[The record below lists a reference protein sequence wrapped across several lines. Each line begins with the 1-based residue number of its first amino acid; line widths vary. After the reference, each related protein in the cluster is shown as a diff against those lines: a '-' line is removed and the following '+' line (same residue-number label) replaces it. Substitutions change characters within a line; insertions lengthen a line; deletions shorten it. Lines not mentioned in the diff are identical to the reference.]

1 MNDIKKTIYICGSSG
16 MVGSSLIQHF
26 KSKTSLKVV
35 STNRDELDLMQKQ
48 SVDSYFKNSSID
60 YMIIAS
66 AKVGGI
72 FANDT
77 YPKDFIYNNLVIQ
90 NNLINAAY
98 EHNLEKVVFLG
109 SSCIYPKLSE
119 QPIKEEYLLTGSL
132 EPTNEP
138 YAIAKIA
145 GIKLCESFN
154 RQCGTDFR
162 SLMPTNLYGP
172 RDNFDYE
179 NSHVIPALLRKFYD
193 ALDKNKDF
201 VEVWGTGKPMREFL
215 HVDDLCSACE
225 FILNLERE
233 KFNQSISDRCSHLN
247 VGYGEDISIKELAEK
262 IKDIVKFKGNIKFD
276 DSKKDGTYQKL
287 LDSKKINS
295 LGWKPKINITNGL
308 ESTYDWFI
316 KNKDSFRGN
325 RNS

>member
-1 MNDIKKTIYICGSSG
+1 MNDTKKTIYICGSSG
-16 MVGSSLIQHF
+16 MVGSSLIQYF
-26 KSKTSLKVV
+26 KSKTSHKVV

-48 SVDSYFKNSSID
+48 SVDNYFKNSSID
-60 YMIIAS
+60 YMIIAA

-72 FANDT
+72 FANDR

-98 EHNLEKVVFLG
+98 EHNLEKIVFLG

-154 RQCGTDFR
+154 RQYGTDFR

-193 ALDKNKDF
+193 AIDEKKDF

-233 KFNQSISDRCSHLN
+233 KFNQSIFDRCSHLN

-287 LDSKKINS
+287 LDSTKIKS
-295 LGWKPKINITNGL
+295 LGWKPKINITDGL

>member
-1 MNDIKKTIYICGSSG
+1 MNDIKKTIYILWFFRNGWIITDTAFQIKNF
-16 MVGSSLIQHF
+16 IQ
-26 KSKTSLKVV
+26 VI
-35 STNRDELDLMQKQ
+35 STNRDELDLMEKQ
-48 SVDSYFKNSSID
+48 SVDSYFKNNSID
-60 YMIIAS
+60 YMIIAA

-154 RQCGTDFR
+154 RQYGTDFR

-179 NSHVIPALLRKFYD
+179 NSHDTSTLRKFFD

-225 FILNLERE
+225 FILNLER
-233 KFNQSISDRCSHLN
+233 KNL
-247 VGYGEDISIKELAEK
+247 IKVSQIDVL
-262 IKDIVKFKGNIKFD
+262 I
-276 DSKKDGTYQKL
+276 
-287 LDSKKINS
+287 
-295 LGWKPKINITNGL
+295 
-308 ESTYDWFI
+308 
-316 KNKDSFRGN
+316 
-325 RNS
+325 

>member
-26 KSKTSLKVV
+26 NSKTSHTVI
-35 STNRDELDLMQKQ
+35 STNRDELDLMEKQ
-48 SVDSYFKNSSID
+48 SVDSYFKNNSID
-60 YMIIAS
+60 YMIIAA

-77 YPKDFIYNNLVIQ
+77 YPKDFIYDNLVIQ
-90 NNLINAAY
+90 NNLINAAH
-98 EHNLEKVVFLG
+98 ENNLEKVIFLG

-119 QPIKEEYLLTGSL
+119 QPIKEEYLLTGGL

-145 GIKLCESFN
+145 GIKLCESYN
-154 RQCGTDFR
+154 RQYGTDFR

-179 NSHVIPALLRKFYD
+179 NSHVIPALLRKFFD

-215 HVDDLCSACE
+215 HVDDLCSAFE

-247 VGYGEDISIKELAEK
+247 VGYGEDISIK
-262 IKDIVKFKGNIKFD
+262 
-276 DSKKDGTYQKL
+276 
-287 LDSKKINS
+287 
-295 LGWKPKINITNGL
+295 
-308 ESTYDWFI
+308 
-316 KNKDSFRGN
+316 
-325 RNS
+325 

>member
-26 KSKTSLKVV
+26 KSKTSHTVI
-35 STNRDELDLMQKQ
+35 STNRDELDLMEKQ
-48 SVDSYFKNSSID
+48 SVDSYFKNNSID
-60 YMIIAS
+60 YMIIAA

-72 FANDT
+72 YANDT
-77 YPKDFIYNNLVIQ
+77 YPKDFIYDNLVIQ
-90 NNLINAAY
+90 NNLINAAH
-98 EHNLEKVVFLG
+98 ENNLEKVVFLG

-119 QPIKEEYLLTGSL
+119 QPIKEEYLLTGGL

-154 RQCGTDFR
+154 RQYGTDFR

-193 ALDKNKDF
+193 AIDKKKDF
-201 VEVWGTGKPMREFL
+201 VEIWGTGKPMREFL

-225 FILNLERE
+225 FILNLERK

-262 IKDIVKFKGNIKFD
+262 IKDVVKFKGDIKFD

-295 LGWKPKINITNGL
+295 LGWKPKININEGL
-308 ESTYDWFI
+308 ESTYEWFI
-316 KNKDSFRGN
+316 KNRDSFRGN
-325 RNS
+325 RNH

>member
-1 MNDIKKTIYICGSSG
+1 MNDSKKTIYISGSSG
-16 MVGSSLIQHF
+16 MVGSSLVEYF

-35 STNRDELDLMQKQ
+35 STNRDELDLMKKDA
-48 SVDSYFKNSSID
+48 VDNYFNDISID
-60 YMIIAS
+60 YMIISA

-72 FANDT
+72 YANDT

-98 EHNLEKVVFLG
+98 EHNIEKVIFLG
-109 SSCIYPKLSE
+109 SSCIYPKLSD
-119 QPIKEEYLLTGSL
+119 QPMKEEYLLTGSL

-154 RQCGTDFR
+154 RQHDTDFR

-179 NSHVIPALLRKFYD
+179 DSHVIPALIRKFND
-193 ALDKNKDF
+193 AKNKKDKL

-215 HVDDLCSACE
+215 HVNDLCSACE
-225 FILNLERE
+225 FILNLD
-233 KFNQSISDRCSHLN
+233 KDIFNQNISDRCSHIN

-262 IKDIVKFKGNIKFD
+262 IKEIVKFKGDIKFD
-276 DSKKDGTYQKL
+276 YSKKDGAYKKL
-287 LDSKKINS
+287 LDTKKINN
-295 LGWKPKINITNGL
+295 LGWKPKISINDGL
-308 ESTYDWFI
+308 NSTYDWFV
-316 KNKDSFRGN
+316 KNQNSFRSN

>member
-1 MNDIKKTIYICGSSG
+1 M
-16 MVGSSLIQHF
+16 
-26 KSKTSLKVV
+26 
-35 STNRDELDLMQKQ
+35 
-48 SVDSYFKNSSID
+48 
-60 YMIIAS
+60 
-66 AKVGGI
+66 
-72 FANDT
+72 
-77 YPKDFIYNNLVIQ
+77 
-90 NNLINAAY
+90 
-98 EHNLEKVVFLG
+98 
-109 SSCIYPKLSE
+109 
-119 QPIKEEYLLTGSL
+119 KEEYLLTGGL

-154 RQCGTDFR
+154 RQYGTDFR

-179 NSHVIPALLRKFYD
+179 NSHVIPALLRKFFD

-225 FILNLERE
+225 FVLNLERE

-262 IKDIVKFKGNIKFD
+262 IKDVVKFKGDIKFD

-295 LGWKPKINITNGL
+295 LGWKPKININEGL

>member
-1 MNDIKKTIYICGSSG
+1 VNDVKKTIYICGSSG
-16 MVGSSLIQHF
+16 MVGSSLIQYF
-26 KSKTSLKVV
+26 KSKTSYTVI
-35 STNRDELDLMQKQ
+35 STNRDDLDLMEKQ
-48 SVDSYFKNSSID
+48 SVDSYFKNNSID
-60 YMIIAS
+60 FMIIAA

-90 NNLINAAY
+90 NNLINAAH
-98 EHNLEKVVFLG
+98 EHSLEKVIFLG

-154 RQCGTDFR
+154 RQYGTDFR
-162 SLMPTNLYGP
+162 CLMPTNLYGP

-193 ALDKNKDF
+193 AIDKKKDF

-262 IKDIVKFKGNIKFD
+262 IKDVVKFKGDIKFD

-295 LGWKPKINITNGL
+295 LGWKPKININDGL

-325 RNS
+325 RNH

>member
-1 MNDIKKTIYICGSSG
+1 MNDVKKTIYICGSSG
-16 MVGSSLIQHF
+16 MVGSSLIQYF
-26 KSKTSLKVV
+26 KSKTSYTVI
-35 STNRDELDLMQKQ
+35 STNRDDLDLMEKQ
-48 SVDSYFKNSSID
+48 SVDSYFKNNSID
-60 YMIIAS
+60 FMIIAA

-90 NNLINAAY
+90 NNLINAAH
-98 EHNLEKVVFLG
+98 EHSLEKVIFLG

-154 RQCGTDFR
+154 RQYGTDFR

-193 ALDKNKDF
+193 AIDKKKDF

-225 FILNLERE
+225 FILDLERE

-262 IKDIVKFKGNIKFD
+262 IKDVVKFKGDIKFD

-295 LGWKPKINITNGL
+295 LGWKPKININDGL

-325 RNS
+325 RNF

>member
-1 MNDIKKTIYICGSSG
+1 M
-16 MVGSSLIQHF
+16 
-26 KSKTSLKVV
+26 
-35 STNRDELDLMQKQ
+35 
-48 SVDSYFKNSSID
+48 
-60 YMIIAS
+60 
-66 AKVGGI
+66 GGI

-77 YPKDFIYNNLVIQ
+77 YPKDFIYDNLVIQ
-90 NNLINAAY
+90 NNLINAAH
-98 EHNLEKVVFLG
+98 ENNLEKVIFLG
-109 SSCIYPKLSE
+109 SSCIYPKLSK
-119 QPIKEEYLLTGSL
+119 QPIKEEYLLNGGL

-154 RQCGTDFR
+154 RQYGTDFR

-179 NSHVIPALLRKFYD
+179 NSHVIPALLRKFFD

-262 IKDIVKFKGNIKFD
+262 IKDVVKFKGDIKFD

-295 LGWKPKINITNGL
+295 LGWKPKININEGL

-325 RNS
+325 RNH

>member
-1 MNDIKKTIYICGSSG
+1 MYI
-16 MVGSSLIQHF
+16 
-26 KSKTSLKVV
+26 SKIIRT
-35 STNRDELDLMQKQ
+35 TNKR
-48 SVDSYFKNSSID
+48 
-60 YMIIAS
+60 
-66 AKVGGI
+66 
-72 FANDT
+72 
-77 YPKDFIYNNLVIQ
+77 
-90 NNLINAAY
+90 
-98 EHNLEKVVFLG
+98 
-109 SSCIYPKLSE
+109 
-119 QPIKEEYLLTGSL
+119 EYLLTGSL

-154 RQCGTDFR
+154 RQYGTDFR

-179 NSHVIPALLRKFYD
+179 NSHVIPALLRKFFD

-262 IKDIVKFKGNIKFD
+262 IKDVVKFKGDIKFD
-276 DSKKDGTYQKL
+276 DSKKDGTHQKL
-287 LDSKKINS
+287 LDSKKIKS
-295 LGWKPKINITNGL
+295 LGWKPKININDGL

>member
-1 MNDIKKTIYICGSSG
+1 MNDVKKTIYICGSSG
-16 MVGSSLIQHF
+16 MVGSSLIQYF
-26 KSKTSLKVV
+26 KSKTSYTVI
-35 STNRDELDLMQKQ
+35 STNRDDLDLMEKQ
-48 SVDSYFKNSSID
+48 SVDSYFKNNSID
-60 YMIIAS
+60 FMIIAA

-90 NNLINAAY
+90 NNLINAAH
-98 EHNLEKVVFLG
+98 EHSLEKVIFLG

-154 RQCGTDFR
+154 RQYGTDFR

-193 ALDKNKDF
+193 AIDKKKDF

-225 FILNLERE
+225 FILDLERE
-233 KFNQSISDRCSHLN
+233 KFNQSISERCSHLN

-262 IKDIVKFKGNIKFD
+262 IKDVVKFKGDIKFD

-295 LGWKPKINITNGL
+295 LGWKPKININDGL

-325 RNS
+325 RNF

>member
-1 MNDIKKTIYICGSSG
+1 MKSQKIYVAGKSG
-16 MVGSSLIQHF
+16 MVGSAIIRKLQTLDNVHVHSQMRNQLNLLD
-26 KSKTSLKVV
+26 SKLVEDYFCK
-35 STNRDELDLMQKQ
+35 NDFDEVYLT
-48 SVDSYFKNSSID
+48 
-60 YMIIAS
+60 A
-66 AKVGGI
+66 AHVGGI
-72 FANDT
+72 HANDL
-77 YPKDFIYNNLVIQ
+77 YPADFIYNNLKIQLNVID
-90 NNLINAAY
+90 AAY
-98 EHNLEKVVFLG
+98 KSGVKKLLFLG
-109 SSCIYPKLSE
+109 SSCIYPKLTK
-119 QPIKEEYLLTGSL
+119 QPMPEEALLSGHL
-132 EPTNEP
+132 EKTNEP

-154 RQCGTDFR
+154 RQYGTDFR

-193 ALDKNKDF
+193 AIDKKKDF

-262 IKDIVKFKGNIKFD
+262 IKDVVKFKGDIKFD

-295 LGWKPKINITNGL
+295 LGWKPKININDGL

-325 RNS
+325 RNF

>member
-1 MNDIKKTIYICGSSG
+1 VNDIKKTIYICGSSG

-26 KSKTSLKVV
+26 KSKTSHTVI
-35 STNRDELDLMQKQ
+35 STNRDELDLMEKQ
-48 SVDSYFKNSSID
+48 SVDSYFKNNSID
-60 YMIIAS
+60 YMIIAA

-72 FANDT
+72 YANDT
-77 YPKDFIYNNLVIQ
+77 YPKDFIYDNLVIQ
-90 NNLINAAY
+90 NNLINAAH
-98 EHNLEKVVFLG
+98 ENNLEKVVFLG

-119 QPIKEEYLLTGSL
+119 QPIKEEYLLTGGL

-154 RQCGTDFR
+154 RQYGTDFR

-193 ALDKNKDF
+193 AIDKKKDF
-201 VEVWGTGKPMREFL
+201 VEIWGTGKPMREFL

-225 FILNLERE
+225 FILNLERK

-262 IKDIVKFKGNIKFD
+262 IKDVVKFKGDIKFD

-295 LGWKPKINITNGL
+295 LGWKPKININEGL
-308 ESTYDWFI
+308 ESTYEWFI
-316 KNKDSFRGN
+316 KNRDSFRGN
-325 RNS
+325 RNH

>member
-1 MNDIKKTIYICGSSG
+1 VNDSKKTIYISGSSG
-16 MVGSSLIQHF
+16 MVGSSLVEYF

-35 STNRDELDLMQKQ
+35 STNRDELDLMKKDA
-48 SVDSYFKNSSID
+48 VDNYFNDISID
-60 YMIIAS
+60 YMIISA

-72 FANDT
+72 YANDT

-98 EHNLEKVVFLG
+98 EHNIEKVIFLG
-109 SSCIYPKLSE
+109 SSCIYPKLSD
-119 QPIKEEYLLTGSL
+119 QPMKEEYLLTGSL

-154 RQCGTDFR
+154 RQHDTDFR

-179 NSHVIPALLRKFYD
+179 DSHVIPALIRKFND
-193 ALDKNKDF
+193 AKNKKDKL

-215 HVDDLCSACE
+215 HVNDLCSACE
-225 FILNLERE
+225 FILNLD
-233 KFNQSISDRCSHLN
+233 KDIFNQNISDRCSHIN

-262 IKDIVKFKGNIKFD
+262 IKEIVKFKGDIKFD
-276 DSKKDGTYQKL
+276 YSKKDGAYKKL
-287 LDSKKINS
+287 LDTKKINN
-295 LGWKPKINITNGL
+295 LGWKPKISINDGL
-308 ESTYDWFI
+308 NSTYDWFV
-316 KNKDSFRGN
+316 KNQNSFRSN

>member
-1 MNDIKKTIYICGSSG
+1 VNGIKKTIYICGSSG

-26 KSKTSLKVV
+26 KSKTSHTVI
-35 STNRDELDLMQKQ
+35 STNRGELDLMEKQ
-48 SVDSYFKNSSID
+48 SVDSYFKNNSID
-60 YMIIAS
+60 YMIIAA

-90 NNLINAAY
+90 NNLINAAH

-154 RQCGTDFR
+154 RQYGTDFR
-162 SLMPTNLYGP
+162 CLMPTNLYGP

-193 ALDKNKDF
+193 AIDEKKDF

-262 IKDIVKFKGNIKFD
+262 IKDVVKFKGDIKFD

-295 LGWKPKINITNGL
+295 LGWKPKININDGL

-325 RNS
+325 RNH

>member
-1 MNDIKKTIYICGSSG
+1 MNESKKTIYISGSSG
-16 MVGSSLIQHF
+16 MVGSSLVEYF
-26 KSKTSLKVV
+26 KSKTPLKVI
-35 STNRDELDLMQKQ
+35 STNRDQLDLMKKDA
-48 SVDSYFKNSSID
+48 VGDYFKNISID
-60 YMIIAS
+60 YMIIAA

-72 FANDT
+72 YANDT

-98 EHNLEKVVFLG
+98 EHNIEKVIFLG
-109 SSCIYPKLSE
+109 SSCIYPKLSN
-119 QPIKEEYLLTGSL
+119 QPMKEEYLLTGNL

-154 RQCGTDFR
+154 RQHGTDFR

-179 NSHVIPALLRKFYD
+179 DSHVIPALIRKFND
-193 ALDKNKDF
+193 AKNKKDEF

-225 FILNLERE
+225 FILNLD
-233 KFNQSISDRCSHLN
+233 KDIFNQNISDRCSHIN

-262 IKDIVKFKGNIKFD
+262 IKEIVKFKGDIKFD
-276 DSKKDGTYQKL
+276 HSKKDGTYKKL
-287 LDSKKINS
+287 LDIKKINN
-295 LGWKPKINITNGL
+295 LGWKPKININDGL
-308 ESTYDWFI
+308 NATYDWFL